1 MISHMAEEM
10 EKLENGSDTDHE
22 ESQAAT
28 SARNNLNSTLK
39 RQSTKRAV
47 TDSYQVGV
55 SAFEQ

>member
-1 MISHMAEEM
+1 MAEEM